1 MLRVGRF
8 LLFYDLTIG
17 KTERL
22 DHGSLDLAVLLTP
35 VDTTKYEYLSLPDSA
50 HWGLLLPESS
60 VLAGKAG
67 VEREDL
73 LGIPLILHQRIGLQQ
88 EIAHWAQ
95 IEIQQLHIAATYNV
109 VNGNPA
115 AFLQSGLWVSADHG

>member
-50 HWGLLLPESS
+50 RWGLLLSESS

-95 IEIQQLHIAATYNV
+95 IEIEQLHIAATYNV
-109 VNGNPA
+109 INGNPA
-115 AFLQSGLWVSADHG
+115 AFLQSGLGVSADHG

>member
-50 HWGLLLPESS
+50 RWGLLLPESS

-95 IEIQQLHIAATYNV
+95 IEIEQLHIAATYNV
-109 VNGNPA
+109 VNRNPA

>member
-1 MLRVGRF
+1 MAEIRF
-8 LLFYDLTIG
+8 WFYSSDATDV
-17 KTERL
+17 TERL

-35 VDTTKYEYLSLPDSA
+35 VDATKYEYLSLPDSA
-50 HWGLLLPESS
+50 RWGLLLPESG

-95 IEIQQLHIAATYNV
+95 IEIEQLHIAATYNV
-109 VNGNPA
+109 INGNPA
-115 AFLQSGLWVSADHG
+115 AFLQSGLGVSADHG

>member
-1 MLRVGRF
+1 M
-8 LLFYDLTIG
+8 
-17 KTERL
+17 

-50 HWGLLLPESS
+50 RWGLLLPESS
-60 VLAGKAG
+60 VLAGKVG

-95 IEIQQLHIAATYNV
+95 IEIEQLHIAATYNV
-109 VNGNPA
+109 INGNPA
-115 AFLQSGLWVSADHG
+115 AFLQSGLGVSADHG

>member
-1 MLRVGRF
+1 MAEIRF
-8 LLFYDLTIG
+8 RFYSSDATDV
-17 KTERL
+17 TERL
-22 DHGSLDLAVLLTP
+22 DQGSLDLAVLLTP

-50 HWGLLLPESS
+50 RWGLLLPESS

-73 LGIPLILHQRIGLQQ
+73 LSIPLILHQRIGLQQ

-95 IEIQQLHIAATYNV
+95 IEIEQLHI
-109 VNGNPA
+109 GRRSRSSSCI
-115 AFLQSGLWVSADHG
+115 LQQLTTS

>member
-1 MLRVGRF
+1 MGLEQEVGKQ
-8 LLFYDLTIG
+8 LLVRGTRKITLTEEG
-17 KTERL
+17 
-22 DHGSLDLAVLLTP
+22 VLLPP

-50 HWGLLLPESS
+50 RWGLLLPESS

-67 VEREDL
+67 VERKDL

-95 IEIQQLHIAATYNV
+95 IEIEQLHIAATYNV
-109 VNGNPA
+109 INGNPA
-115 AFLQSGLWVSADHG
+115 AFLQSGLGVSADHG

>member
-1 MLRVGRF
+1 M
-8 LLFYDLTIG
+8 TIG

-95 IEIQQLHIAATYNV
+95 IEIEQLHIAATYNV

>member
-8 LLFYDLTIG
+8 LLFHDLAIG

-95 IEIQQLHIAATYNV
+95 IEIEQLHIAATYNV
-109 VNGNPA
+109 INGNPA
-115 AFLQSGLWVSADHG
+115 AFL